1 MKLTTELDFL
11 TLVERGE
18 VVTQMTLRQK
28 IGVSIGLINALLK
41 RAVNKGYIKV
51 KKAPYK
57 RYAYYLTP
65 QGFKEKSR
73 LVAAYLETSLDFL
86 RMARGQYSDILDQAQ
101 KDERTSIVFAGA
113 GELTEIAILATL
125 GRDLKSLRIL
135 CPESSLSSISGVQI
149 IKTLPDDGNSD
160 LIIITDSVNP
170 QDTYEKLREQ
180 YPEKTI
186 VWPPFLRITPDR
198 IILLEAA
205 E

>member
-41 RAVNKGYIKV
+41 RAVGKGYVKV

-73 LVAAYLETSLDFL
+73 LVTAYLETSLDFL
-86 RMARGQYSDILDQAQ
+86 RMARGQYADILDQAQ
-101 KDERTSIVFAGA
+101 KNEQTSIVFAGA
-113 GELTEIAILATL
+113 GELAEIAILAAL
-125 GRDLKSLRIL
+125 GRDLASLKIL
-135 CPESSLSSISGVQI
+135 CPSSSLSSISGVQVV
-149 IKTLPDDGNSD
+149 KTLPQENKD
-160 LIIITDSVNP
+160 LIVITDSVSP
-170 QDTYEKLREQ
+170 QDIYEKLREQ

-198 IILLEAA
+198 ITLMEAA